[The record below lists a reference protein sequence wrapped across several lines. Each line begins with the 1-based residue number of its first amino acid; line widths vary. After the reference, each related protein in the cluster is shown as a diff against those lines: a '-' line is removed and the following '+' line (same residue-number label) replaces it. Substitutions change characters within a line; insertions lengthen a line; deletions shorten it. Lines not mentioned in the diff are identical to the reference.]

1 MWYLTWLL
9 GTSMACGVAVDVGL
23 WYELH
28 QQKLDASNTEAAELG
43 IVSLGSVEIHQAS
56 QAKHERE
63 V

>member
-9 GTSMACGVAVDVGL
+9 GTSMACGVAVAVGL

-28 QQKLDASNTEAAELG
+28 QQKLDASNTETAELG

-56 QAKHERE
+56 QAKRERE

>member
-9 GTSMACGVAVDVGL
+9 GTSMACGVAVAVGL

-28 QQKLDASNTEAAELG
+28 QQKLDASSTEAELG
-43 IVSLGSVEIHQAS
+43 IVSLGSVEIHGAG

>member
-9 GTSMACGVAVDVGL
+9 GTSMACGVAVAVGL

-28 QQKLDASNTEAAELG
+28 QQKLDASNTETAELG
-43 IVSLGSVEIHQAS
+43 IVSLGSVEIHAAGQATR
-56 QAKHERE
+56 ERE